1 MQQREEPEMPAE
13 NERLIVHCIS
23 RRRSRR
29 LKYAEQKAV
38 HYVMFK
44 LFFGIVIGNTRSMH
58 YYYYYFVC
66 RKDLFNGMDVEGMF
80 DEVVGN

>member
-1 MQQREEPEMPAE
+1 
-13 NERLIVHCIS
+13 
-23 RRRSRR
+23 
-29 LKYAEQKAV
+29 
-38 HYVMFK
+38 MFK

-66 RKDLFNGMDVEGMF
+66 RKDLFNGMDVGGMF

>member
-1 MQQREEPEMPAE
+1 
-13 NERLIVHCIS
+13 
-23 RRRSRR
+23 
-29 LKYAEQKAV
+29 
-38 HYVMFK
+38 MFK

>member
-1 MQQREEPEMPAE
+1 MQQLEEPEMPAE

-23 RRRSRR
+23 RLGRR
-29 LKYAEQKAV
+29 LTNAEQKAV

-58 YYYYYFVC
+58 YYYYFVC
-66 RKDLFNGMDVEGMF
+66 RKDLFNGMAVRGMF

>member
-1 MQQREEPEMPAE
+1 MQQREEPEMAAE

-23 RRRSRR
+23 RRGRRR
-29 LKYAEQKAV
+29 LTNAEQKAV

-58 YYYYYFVC
+58 YYYYFVC
-66 RKDLFNGMDVEGMF
+66 RKDLFNGMDVGGMF